1 MEGYNSDT
9 NFVTV
14 ARKVEPRN
22 LYVVV
27 LINSTT
33 VSRKW
38 LLEYPTCTLE
48 MVVSHC
54 LVQWMVEHLYIHSWR
69 GHQALC
75 CVMTDYLYIHA
86 LLRDGRLPLHCFS
99 IVFLASEL
107 KVKQNKTNSMMT
119 LCERGCFDSKVY
131 LSKSH
136 TKINDDTTSQIN
148 RKMFFSKP
156 QFYSQLHERLVTG
169 AWILDRAKCITV

>member
-1 MEGYNSDT
+1 
-9 NFVTV
+9 
-14 ARKVEPRN
+14 
-22 LYVVV
+22 
-27 LINSTT
+27 
-33 VSRKW
+33 
-38 LLEYPTCTLE
+38 
-48 MVVSHC
+48 
-54 LVQWMVEHLYIHSWR
+54 
-69 GHQALC
+69 
-75 CVMTDYLYIHA
+75 MTDYLYIHA

-99 IVFLASEL
+99 VVFLASEL

-169 AWILDRAKCITV
+169 A